1 MFSKLFN
8 YLKVEKFAHIYL
20 TTLDNLIQ
28 LNMNPENARIPMNL
42 IRENVQPIKTTM
54 KMKNVII
61 TSLILALVLSSCA
74 DKNQAPTAP
83 PPPVLPVLAITSANT
98 TTDAEYPAAIQGTVD
113 VEIRP
118 QVSGNLDRIFVDE
131 GAYVSKGQTLF
142 KINERPFRE
151 QLNNALASLHA
162 AEAALINANLEVDKL
177 TPLVQNKVVSDYQL
191 KTAKAS
197 QKIAAANIEQAKAMV
212 GSAKINLGYTNVTA
226 PVSGYIGRL
235 PKKQGSLVS
244 ASDVEALTT
253 LSDVHEVFAYFS
265 LSETDFINF
274 KTQYAGSSLGD
285 KIKKLPPVTLILAD
299 NNAYP
304 QTGKIDMVDGQFDK
318 TTGAITIRATFP
330 NANGTLRSG
339 NTGRIRLGL
348 NHDDAILVPQAATV
362 EMQDKVFVFTVGK
375 DNKVTKMPI
384 SIVGKSGTNYLI
396 KEGVKTGDQIVLS
409 GIDKLQDGQ
418 AIQPEKS
425 TKVAEVTNKK

>member
-1 MFSKLFN
+1 MN
-8 YLKVEKFAHIYL
+8 
-20 TTLDNLIQ
+20 TTNTINKI
-28 LNMNPENARIPMNL
+28 LN
-42 IRENVQPIKTTM
+42 RENVQQIKTNT

-61 TSLILALVLSSCA
+61 TSFILALILSSCA
-74 DKNQAPTAP
+74 DKSQAPAP
-83 PPPVLPVLAITSANT
+83 AAPVLPVLAITSENT
-98 TTDAEYPAAIQGTVD
+98 TTDAEYPASIQGTVD

-118 QVSGNLDRIFVDE
+118 QVSGNLDRVLVDE
-131 GAYVSKGQTLF
+131 GAYVNKGQTLF

-162 AEAALINANLEVDKL
+162 SEAALINAQLEVDKL
-177 TPLVQNKVVSDYQL
+177 APLVQNKVVSDYQL

-212 GSAKINLGYTNVTA
+212 ESARINLGYTNVTA

-265 LSETDFINF
+265 LGETDFINF
-274 KTQYAGSSLGD
+274 KAQYAGNTLGD
-285 KIKKLPPVTLILAD
+285 KIKKLPPVSLILAD

-318 TTGAITIRATFP
+318 NTGAITLRATFP

-339 NTGRIRLGL
+339 NTGKIRLGL
-348 NHDDAILVPQAATV
+348 QHDDAILVPQSATI

-384 SIVGKSGTNYLI
+384 TVVGKSGVNYLI
-396 KEGVKTGDQIVLS
+396 KDGVKSGDQIVLS
-409 GIDKLQDGQ
+409 GIDKLQEGQ
-418 AIQPEKS
+418 VIQPEKS
-425 TKVAEVTNKK
+425 TTKVAEITNKK

>member
-1 MFSKLFN
+1 
-8 YLKVEKFAHIYL
+8 
-20 TTLDNLIQ
+20 
-28 LNMNPENARIPMNL
+28 MNPENSRIPTNL
-42 IRENVQPIKTTM
+42 TRENVQPIKTKM
-54 KMKNVII
+54 KMKNIII
-61 TSLILALVLSSCA
+61 TSFILALVLSSCA

-142 KINERPFRE
+142 KINERPYRE

-212 GSAKINLGYTNVTA
+212 GSAKINLGYTNVMA

-253 LSDVHEVFAYFS
+253 LSDVHEVYAYFS
-265 LSETDFINF
+265 LGETDFIHF
-274 KTQYAGSSLGD
+274 KEQYAGNSLGD

-299 NNAYP
+299 NSAYP
-304 QTGKIDMVDGQFDK
+304 KTGKIDMVDGQFDK
-318 TTGAITIRATFP
+318 TTGAITLRATFS
-330 NANGTLRSG
+330 NANGILRSG

-348 NHDDAILVPQAATV
+348 NHDDAILVPQAATI

-375 DNKVTKMPI
+375 DNKVTKSPI
-384 SIVGKSGTNYLI
+384 TVVGKSGTNYLI
-396 KEGVKTGDQIVLS
+396 KDGVKSGDQIVMS
-409 GIDKLQDGQ
+409 GVDKLQDGQ
-418 AIQPEKS
+418 AIQPEKAA
-425 TKVAEVTNKK
+425 KVAEVTNKK

>member
-1 MFSKLFN
+1 
-8 YLKVEKFAHIYL
+8 
-20 TTLDNLIQ
+20 
-28 LNMNPENARIPMNL
+28 MNFENAIIPQFLNNK
-42 IRENVQPIKTTM
+42 NVQQIKTNT

-61 TSLILALVLSSCA
+61 TSFILALVLSSCA
-74 DKNQAPTAP
+74 DKSQAPAAPAP
-83 PPPVLPVLAITSANT
+83 PLLPVLAVTSENT
-98 TTDAEYPAAIQGTVD
+98 TTDAEYPASIQGTVD

-118 QVSGNLDRIFVDE
+118 QVSGNLERVFVDE

-151 QLNNALASLHA
+151 QLNNALANLHA
-162 AEAALINANLEVDKL
+162 AEAALINAQLEIDKL

-244 ASDVEALTT
+244 ASDIEPLTN

-265 LSETDFINF
+265 LGETDFINF
-274 KTQYAGSSLGD
+274 KAQYAGNSLGD
-285 KIKKLPPVTLILAD
+285 KLKKLPPVTLILAD

-318 TTGAITIRATFP
+318 TTGAITLRATFP
-330 NANGTLRSG
+330 NTGGTLRSG
-339 NTGRIRLGL
+339 NTGKIRLGL
-348 NHDDAILVPQAATV
+348 QHDDALLVPQSATV
-362 EMQDKVFVFTVGK
+362 EMQDKVFVFTVNK
-375 DNKVTKMPI
+375 ENKVAKMPI
-384 SIVGKSGTNYLI
+384 TVIGKSGTNYLI
-396 KEGVKTGDQIVLS
+396 KDGVKSGDQIVLS

-418 AIQPEKS
+418 VIQPEKS
-425 TKVAEVTNKK
+425 SPAKVAQIINKK

>member
-1 MFSKLFN
+1 
-8 YLKVEKFAHIYL
+8 
-20 TTLDNLIQ
+20 
-28 LNMNPENARIPMNL
+28 MNPENARMPKNF

-61 TSLILALVLSSCA
+61 TSFILALVLSSCA

-98 TTDAEYPAAIQGTVD
+98 TTDAEYPASIQGTVD

-118 QVSGNLDRIFVDE
+118 QVSGNLDRIYVDE

-142 KINERPFRE
+142 KINERPYRE

-244 ASDVEALTT
+244 ATDVEALTT

-265 LSETDFINF
+265 LGETDFINF
-274 KTQYAGSSLGD
+274 KEQYKGSSLGD

-384 SIVGKSGTNYLI
+384 TVVGKSGTNYLI

-425 TKVAEVTNKK
+425 TKVAEVTNQK

>member
-1 MFSKLFN
+1 
-8 YLKVEKFAHIYL
+8 
-20 TTLDNLIQ
+20 
-28 LNMNPENARIPMNL
+28 MNPENARIQKNL

-61 TSLILALVLSSCA
+61 TSFILALVLSSCA

-83 PPPVLPVLAITSANT
+83 PPPVLPILAITSANT
-98 TTDAEYPAAIQGTVD
+98 ITDSEYPASIQGTVD

-118 QVSGNLDRIFVDE
+118 QVSGNLERVYVDE
-131 GAYVSKGQTLF
+131 GAYVNKGQTLF

-191 KTAKAS
+191 KTAKAT

-244 ASDVEALTT
+244 ATDVEPLTT

-265 LSETDFINF
+265 LGETDFINF
-274 KTQYAGSSLGD
+274 KEQYAGSSLGD

-299 NNAYP
+299 NSAYP
-304 QTGKIDMVDGQFDK
+304 KTGKIDMVDGQFDK

-330 NANGTLRSG
+330 NANGVLRSG

-348 NHDDAILVPQAATV
+348 NHNDAILVPQAATV

-384 SIVGKSGTNYLI
+384 TVVGKSGTNYLI
-396 KEGVKTGDQIVLS
+396 KDGVKSGDQIVLS

>member
-1 MFSKLFN
+1 
-8 YLKVEKFAHIYL
+8 
-20 TTLDNLIQ
+20 
-28 LNMNPENARIPMNL
+28 MNPENARIPKNF

-61 TSLILALVLSSCA
+61 TSFILALVLSSCA

-265 LSETDFINF
+265 LGETDFIHF
-274 KTQYAGSSLGD
+274 KEQYAGSSLGD

-299 NNAYP
+299 NSAYP
-304 QTGKIDMVDGQFDK
+304 KTGKIDMVDGQFDK

-330 NANGTLRSG
+330 NANGILRSG

-348 NHDDAILVPQAATV
+348 NHDDAILVPQAATI

-384 SIVGKSGTNYLI
+384 TVVGKSGTNYLI
-396 KEGVKTGDQIVLS
+396 KDGVKSGDQIVMS

>member
-1 MFSKLFN
+1 
-8 YLKVEKFAHIYL
+8 
-20 TTLDNLIQ
+20 
-28 LNMNPENARIPMNL
+28 MNPENARIPKNF

-61 TSLILALVLSSCA
+61 TSFILALVLSSCA

-98 TTDAEYPAAIQGTVD
+98 TTDSEYPASIQGTVD

-118 QVSGNLDRIFVDE
+118 QVSGNLDRIYVDE
-131 GAYVSKGQTLF
+131 GAYVNKGQTLF

-244 ASDVEALTT
+244 ATDIEPLTT

-265 LSETDFINF
+265 LGETDFINF
-274 KTQYAGSSLGD
+274 KEQYAGNSLGD

-299 NNAYP
+299 NSAYP
-304 QTGKIDMVDGQFDK
+304 KTGKIDMVDGQFDK

-348 NHDDAILVPQAATV
+348 QHDDAILVPQAATV

-384 SIVGKSGTNYLI
+384 TVVGKSGTNYLI

-425 TKVAEVTNKK
+425 TKVAEVTNQK

>member
-1 MFSKLFN
+1 
-8 YLKVEKFAHIYL
+8 
-20 TTLDNLIQ
+20 
-28 LNMNPENARIPMNL
+28 MNPENARIPKNL
-42 IRENVQPIKTTM
+42 IRENVQPIKTN

-61 TSLILALVLSSCA
+61 TSFILALVLSSCA

-142 KINERPFRE
+142 KINERPYRE

-265 LSETDFINF
+265 LGETDFINF
-274 KTQYAGSSLGD
+274 KEQYKGSSLGD

-348 NHDDAILVPQAATV
+348 QHDDAILVPQSATV

-384 SIVGKSGTNYLI
+384 TVVGKNGTNYLI

-425 TKVAEVTNKK
+425 TKVAQVTNKK

>member
-1 MFSKLFN
+1 
-8 YLKVEKFAHIYL
+8 
-20 TTLDNLIQ
+20 
-28 LNMNPENARIPMNL
+28 MNPENVRMQKNL
-42 IRENVQPIKTTM
+42 KQMNVQQFKTNM

-61 TSLILALVLSSCA
+61 TSFILALVLSSCA
-74 DKNQAPTAP
+74 DKNQAPAAP
-83 PPPVLPVLAITSANT
+83 PPPVLPVAAITSANT
-98 TTDAEYPAAIQGTVD
+98 TTDAEYPASIQGTVD

-118 QVSGNLDRIFVDE
+118 QVSGNLERVYVDE
-131 GAYVSKGQTLF
+131 GAYVTKGQTLF

-151 QLNNALASLHA
+151 QLNNALANLHA

-212 GSAKINLGYTNVTA
+212 GSAKINLGYTTVTA

-244 ASDVEALTT
+244 ATDVEPLTN

-265 LSETDFINF
+265 LGETDFINF
-274 KTQYAGSSLGD
+274 KAQYAGSTIGD
-285 KIKKLPPVTLILAD
+285 KIRKLPPVTLVLAD

-318 TTGAITIRATFP
+318 TTGAITVRATFP
-330 NANGTLRSG
+330 NANGILRSG
-339 NTGRIRLGL
+339 NTGRIRLGVQ
-348 NHDDAILVPQAATV
+348 HDDAILVPQSATV
-362 EMQDKVFVFTVGK
+362 EMQDKVFVFTVSK
-375 DNKVTKMPI
+375 DNKVSKMPI
-384 SIVGKSGTNYLI
+384 TIAGKSGTNYLI
-396 KEGVKTGDQIVLS
+396 KDGVKSGDQIVLS
-409 GIDKLQDGQ
+409 GIDKLQEGQ
-418 AIQPEKS
+418 VIQPEKS
-425 TKVAEVTNKK
+425 TKVAQVINQK

>member
-1 MFSKLFN
+1 
-8 YLKVEKFAHIYL
+8 
-20 TTLDNLIQ
+20 
-28 LNMNPENARIPMNL
+28 MNIKNTSDKNFKNG
-42 IRENVQPIKTTM
+42 NVQQIKTNM

-61 TSLILALVLSSCA
+61 TSFILALVLSSCA
-74 DKNQAPTAP
+74 DKSQAPAAAP
-83 PPPVLPVLAITSANT
+83 APLLPVLAITSENT
-98 TTDAEYPAAIQGTVD
+98 TTDAEYPASIQGTVD

-118 QVSGNLDRIFVDE
+118 QVSGNLDRVLVDE
-131 GAYVSKGQTLF
+131 GAYVSKGQSLF

-162 AEAALINANLEVDKL
+162 AEAALINAQLEVDKL

-212 GSAKINLGYTNVTA
+212 ASAKINLGYTNVTA

-244 ASDVEALTT
+244 ATDIEALTT
-253 LSDVHEVFAYFS
+253 LSDVHEVYAYFS
-265 LSETDFINF
+265 LGETDFINF
-274 KTQYAGSSLGD
+274 KAQYAGSSIGD
-285 KIKKLPPVTLILAD
+285 KIKKLPPVSLILAD
-299 NNAYP
+299 DNAYP

-318 TTGAITIRATFP
+318 NTGAITLRATFP

-348 NHDDAILVPQAATV
+348 QHDDAILVPQSATI

-375 DNKVTKMPI
+375 ENKVTKMPI
-384 SIVGKSGTNYLI
+384 TVIGKSGTNYLI
-396 KEGVKTGDQIVLS
+396 KDGVKTGDQIVLS
-409 GIDKLQDGQ
+409 GIDKLQEGQ
-418 AIQPEKS
+418 VIQPQKAAQ
-425 TKVAEVTNKK
+425 VAQIINKK

>member
-1 MFSKLFN
+1 
-8 YLKVEKFAHIYL
+8 
-20 TTLDNLIQ
+20 
-28 LNMNPENARIPMNL
+28 MNPGNATVPTIL
-42 IRENVQPIKTTM
+42 QKQNVQQIKTNT

-61 TSLILALVLSSCA
+61 TSFILALVLSSCA
-74 DKNQAPTAP
+74 DKSQAPAAPAP
-83 PPPVLPVLAITSANT
+83 PLLPVLAITSENT
-98 TTDAEYPAAIQGTVD
+98 TTDAEYPASIQGTVD

-118 QVSGNLDRIFVDE
+118 QVSGNLERVYVDE
-131 GAYVSKGQTLF
+131 GAYVTKGQTLF

-162 AEAALINANLEVDKL
+162 YEAALINAQLEVDKL

-197 QKIAAANIEQAKAMV
+197 QKIAAANIEQARAMV

-244 ASDVEALTT
+244 ATDVEPLTN

-265 LSETDFINF
+265 LGETDFINF
-274 KTQYAGSSLGD
+274 KAQYAGNSLGD
-285 KIKKLPPVTLILAD
+285 KLKKLPPVTLVLAD

-318 TTGAITIRATFP
+318 TTGAITLRATFP
-330 NANGTLRSG
+330 NASGTLRSG
-339 NTGRIRLGL
+339 NTGKIRLGL
-348 NHDDAILVPQAATV
+348 QHDDAVLVPQSATV
-362 EMQDKVFVFTVGK
+362 EMQDKVFVFTVNK
-375 DNKVTKMPI
+375 ENKVTKMPI
-384 SIVGKSGTNYLI
+384 TVSGKSGTNYLI
-396 KEGVKTGDQIVLS
+396 KDGVKSGDKIVLS

-418 AIQPEKS
+418 VIQPEKS
-425 TKVAEVTNKK
+425 SPAKVAQIINKK

>member
-1 MFSKLFN
+1 MNENNTTNKI
-8 YLKVEKFAHIYL
+8 LK
-20 TTLDNLIQ
+20 
-28 LNMNPENARIPMNL
+28 
-42 IRENVQPIKTTM
+42 RENVQQIKTNS

-61 TSLILALVLSSCA
+61 TSFILALVLSSCA
-74 DKNQAPTAP
+74 DKNQAPPAAP
-83 PPPVLPVLAITSANT
+83 APVLPVAAITSENT
-98 TTDAEYPAAIQGTVD
+98 TTDNEYPASIQGTVD

-118 QVSGNLDRIFVDE
+118 QVSGNLDRVLVDE
-131 GAYVSKGQTLF
+131 GAYVSKGQSLF

-162 AEAALINANLEVDKL
+162 YEAALINAQLEVDKL

-197 QKIAAANIEQAKAMV
+197 QKIAAANIEQARAMV
-212 GSAKINLGYTNVTA
+212 ESAKINLGYTNVTA

-244 ASDVEALTT
+244 ATDVEALTT

-274 KTQYAGSSLGD
+274 KSQYNGNSIGD

-299 NNAYP
+299 NNAYDKL
-304 QTGKIDMVDGQFDK
+304 GKIDMVDGQFDK
-318 TTGAITIRATFP
+318 NTGAITLRATFP

-339 NTGRIRLGL
+339 NTGKIRLGL
-348 NHDDAILVPQAATV
+348 QHNDAILVPQSATI
-362 EMQDKVFVFTVGK
+362 EMQDKVFVFTVDK
-375 DNKVTKMPI
+375 DNKVNKMPI
-384 SIVGKSGTNYLI
+384 TVIGKTGTNYLI
-396 KEGVKTGDQIVLS
+396 KDGVKSGDQIVLS
-409 GIDKLQDGQ
+409 GIDKLQEGQ
-418 AIQPEKS
+418 VIQPEKQA
-425 TKVAEVTNKK
+425 KVAQITNKK

>member
-1 MFSKLFN
+1 
-8 YLKVEKFAHIYL
+8 
-20 TTLDNLIQ
+20 
-28 LNMNPENARIPMNL
+28 MNFENARIPQFLNNK
-42 IRENVQPIKTTM
+42 NVQQIKTNT

-61 TSLILALVLSSCA
+61 TSFILALVLSSCA
-74 DKNQAPTAP
+74 DKSQAPAAPAP
-83 PPPVLPVLAITSANT
+83 PLLPVLAITSENT
-98 TTDAEYPAAIQGTVD
+98 TTDAEYPASIQGTVD

-118 QVSGNLDRIFVDE
+118 QVSGNLERVFVDE

-151 QLNNALASLHA
+151 QLNNALANLHA
-162 AEAALINANLEVDKL
+162 AEAALINAQLEIDKL

-244 ASDVEALTT
+244 ASDIEPLTN

-265 LSETDFINF
+265 LGETDFINF
-274 KTQYAGSSLGD
+274 KAQYAGNSLGD
-285 KIKKLPPVTLILAD
+285 KLKKLPPVTLILAD

-318 TTGAITIRATFP
+318 TTGAITLRATFP
-330 NANGTLRSG
+330 NTGGTLRSG
-339 NTGRIRLGL
+339 NTGKIRLGL
-348 NHDDAILVPQAATV
+348 QHDDALLVPQSATV
-362 EMQDKVFVFTVGK
+362 EMQDKVFVFTVNK
-375 DNKVTKMPI
+375 ENKVAKMPI
-384 SIVGKSGTNYLI
+384 TVIGKSGTNYLI
-396 KEGVKTGDQIVLS
+396 KDGVKSGDQIVLS

-418 AIQPEKS
+418 VIQPEKS
-425 TKVAEVTNKK
+425 TPSKVAQIINKK

>member
-1 MFSKLFN
+1 
-8 YLKVEKFAHIYL
+8 
-20 TTLDNLIQ
+20 
-28 LNMNPENARIPMNL
+28 MNPENARIPKNL
-42 IRENVQPIKTTM
+42 IRENVQPIKTNM

-61 TSLILALVLSSCA
+61 TSFILALVLSSCA

-265 LSETDFINF
+265 LGETDFINF
-274 KTQYAGSSLGD
+274 KAQYAGSSLGD

-339 NTGRIRLGL
+339 NTGKIRLGL
-348 NHDDAILVPQAATV
+348 EHDDAILVPQSATV

-384 SIVGKSGTNYLI
+384 IVVGKSGTNYLI

-425 TKVAEVTNKK
+425 TKVAQVTNKK

>member
-1 MFSKLFN
+1 
-8 YLKVEKFAHIYL
+8 
-20 TTLDNLIQ
+20 
-28 LNMNPENARIPMNL
+28 MNPENARMPKEL

-54 KMKNVII
+54 TMKNVII
-61 TSLILALVLSSCA
+61 TSFILALVLSSCA

-118 QVSGNLDRIFVDE
+118 QVSGNLERVYVDE
-131 GAYVSKGQTLF
+131 GSYVSKGQTLF

-244 ASDVEALTT
+244 ATDVEALTT

-265 LSETDFINF
+265 LGETDFINF
-274 KTQYAGSSLGD
+274 KAQYAGSSLGD

-384 SIVGKSGTNYLI
+384 TVVGKSGTNYLI

-425 TKVAEVTNKK
+425 TKVAEVTNQK

>member
-1 MFSKLFN
+1 
-8 YLKVEKFAHIYL
+8 
-20 TTLDNLIQ
+20 
-28 LNMNPENARIPMNL
+28 MNPENARIPMNL

-61 TSLILALVLSSCA
+61 TSFILALVLSSCA

-348 NHDDAILVPQAATV
+348 NHNDAILVPQAATV

-384 SIVGKSGTNYLI
+384 TVVGKSGTNYLI

-425 TKVAEVTNKK
+425 TKVAEVTNQK

>member
-1 MFSKLFN
+1 
-8 YLKVEKFAHIYL
+8 
-20 TTLDNLIQ
+20 
-28 LNMNPENARIPMNL
+28 MNL
-42 IRENVQPIKTTM
+42 QHIRNKNFKNENVQQIKTNM

-61 TSLILALVLSSCA
+61 TSFILALVLSSCA
-74 DKNQAPTAP
+74 DKSQAPAP
-83 PPPVLPVLAITSANT
+83 PPPVLPVAAITSENT
-98 TTDAEYPAAIQGTVD
+98 TTDNEYPASIQGTVD

-118 QVSGNLDRIFVDE
+118 QVSGNLDRVLVDE

-162 AEAALINANLEVDKL
+162 AEAALINAQLEVDKL

-212 GSAKINLGYTNVTA
+212 ASAKINLGYTNVTA

-244 ASDVEALTT
+244 ATDIEPLTT

-265 LSETDFINF
+265 LGETDFINF
-274 KTQYAGSSLGD
+274 KSQYAGNSIGD
-285 KIKKLPPVTLILAD
+285 KIKKLPPVSLILAD

-304 QTGKIDMVDGQFDK
+304 QKGKIDMVDGQFDK
-318 TTGAITIRATFP
+318 NTGAITLRATFP

-348 NHDDAILVPQAATV
+348 QHDDAILVPQSATI
-362 EMQDKVFVFTVGK
+362 EMQDKVFVFTVSK

-384 SIVGKSGTNYLI
+384 TVVGKSGTNYLI
-396 KEGVKTGDQIVLS
+396 KEGVKSGDQIVLS
-409 GIDKLQDGQ
+409 GIDKLQEGQ
-418 AIQPEKS
+418 VIQPEKAS
-425 TKVAEVTNKK
+425 TKVAQITNKK